1 MLKDKKLV
9 RKVINERA
17 RIRMKAMNKLYR
29 LLKSA
34 VRDWEDEMDRMKSK
48 PLKSFIIDQLR
59 EYFKLIDKVNFLYH
73 HSY

>member
-1 MLKDKKLV
+1 MLKDKKLI
-9 RKVINERA
+9 RKVINERT
-17 RIRMKAMNKLYR
+17 RIKMKAMQKLYR

-73 HSY
+73 YLN